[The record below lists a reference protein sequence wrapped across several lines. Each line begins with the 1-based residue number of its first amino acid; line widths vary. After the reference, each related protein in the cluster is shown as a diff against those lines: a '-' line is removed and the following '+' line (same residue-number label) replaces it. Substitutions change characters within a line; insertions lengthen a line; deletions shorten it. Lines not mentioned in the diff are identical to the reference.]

1 MSISKLKSHTGK
13 TKQQLVASYRR
24 NYTRHSSLLA
34 ELKPVTA
41 KKGTEEWKKQT
52 LGRIKNEAD
61 LRCKMRIAKRELIKL
76 GAWKT

>member
-1 MSISKLKSHTGK
+1 MRSKLVSHTGK
-13 TKQQLVASYRR
+13 TEQQLAASYRR

-41 KKGTEEWKKQT
+41 TKGTEEWKKQT
-52 LGRIKNEAD
+52 LERIKNEAD
-61 LRCKMRIAKRELIKL
+61 LRGKMRIAKRELIKL